1 MKAIHAAALARAEAV
16 WNATQVHEIGGVP
29 ASPVTPYLALSVT
42 GPGPGGSARSG
53 GSNGGAAVHRT
64 VVQAVGRT
72 AGEVAFAVEKATAA
86 FVGHRLV
93 VAGKRTTAP
102 RDAEVASPVIRDPD
116 AGGLLTCTLTFP
128 FAVTPA

>member
-1 MKAIHAAALARAEAV
+1 MKALQVAAVARAEAV
-16 WNATQVHEIGGVP
+16 WNAAQVHEIGGVP
-29 ASPVTPYLALSVT
+29 DSPTTPYLAVSVT

-53 GSNGGAAVHRT
+53 GSNGGSAMHRT

-86 FVGHRLV
+86 FVGHRLT
-93 VAGKRTTAP
+93 VAGSRCTAP
-102 RDAEVASPVIRDPD
+102 RDPEVASPVIRDPD